1 MKTPRV
7 KEVLRIAAT
16 GGPKAL
22 RKYFG
27 DENVVCDPNTWSG
40 KIKKLLDEK
49 KDASVMAEI
58 ELMIIEFNFF
68 NNDKKDKTTGN
79 GEK

>member
-1 MKTPRV
+1 MMDRSFVEFFLGT
-7 KEVLRIAAT
+7 
-16 GGPKAL
+16 
-22 RKYFG
+22 
-27 DENVVCDPNTWSG
+27 CSG